1 MKKLLFPV
9 LAALV
14 LMIGLTAC
22 GETGDKH
29 PDLTAYYNS
38 MAETLGWSN
47 ESMAETPD
55 DVLDIYYPGLKDIET
70 KQFIARSVMISA
82 TAEELVLMECNSPED
97 AQAAKAILQQRMDDQ
112 VDGGAWYPSTI
123 QTWENAQVS
132 VNGNYAALI
141 VSGENQEELTEAYN
155 ALFAS

>member
-1 MKKLLFPV
+1 MKKLLLP
-9 LAALV
+9 LMAAFL
-14 LMIGLTAC
+14 LMGLSAC
-22 GETGDKH
+22 GETGDRH

-38 MAETLGWSN
+38 MAETLGWDN

-82 TAEELVLMECNSPED
+82 TAEEIVLMECNSPED
-97 AQAAKAILQQRMDDQ
+97 AQAAKAILQQRVDDQ

-123 QTWENAQVS
+123 ETWENAQVS
-132 VNGNYAALI
+132 VNGSYAALI
-141 VSGENQEELTEAYN
+141 VSGQDQEKLTEAYN

>member
-1 MKKLLFPV
+1 MKKLLLPLMAAFLLMG
-9 LAALV
+9 LA
-14 LMIGLTAC
+14 AC

-38 MAETLGWSN
+38 MAETLGWDN

-82 TAEELVLMECNSPED
+82 TAEEIVLMECNSPED
-97 AQAAKAILQQRMDDQ
+97 AQAAKAILQQRVDDQ

-123 QTWENAQVS
+123 ETWENAQVS
-132 VNGNYAALI
+132 VNGSYAALI
-141 VSGENQEELTEAYN
+141 VSGQDQEKLTEAYN

>member
-14 LMIGLTAC
+14 LMMGLTAC

-29 PDLTAYYNS
+29 PDLTTYYNS
-38 MAETLGWSN
+38 MAETLGWDN
-47 ESMAETPD
+47 ESMTETPD

-97 AQAAKAILQQRMDDQ
+97 AQAAKAILQQRMEDQ

-132 VNGNYAALI
+132 VNGSYAALI
-141 VSGENQEELTEAYN
+141 VSGEHQEELSEAYN
-155 ALFAS
+155 ALFAF

>member
-9 LAALV
+9 MAALV
-14 LMIGLTAC
+14 LMGLTAC

-29 PDLTAYYNS
+29 PDLTAYYDS
-38 MAETLGWSN
+38 MAEKLNWSDEN
-47 ESMAETPD
+47 MMETPE

-132 VNGNYAALI
+132 VNGSYAALI

>member
-14 LMIGLTAC
+14 LMGLTAC

-55 DVLDIYYPGLKDIET
+55 DVLDIYYPGLRDIET

-97 AQAAKAILQQRMDDQ
+97 VQAAKAILQQRMDDQ

>member
-1 MKKLLFPV
+1 MKKLLF
-9 LAALV
+9 LISAALV
-14 LMIGLTAC
+14 LMMGLTAC

-29 PDLTAYYNS
+29 PDLTAYYDS
-38 MAETLGWSN
+38 MAEKLNWSDEN
-47 ESMAETPD
+47 MMETPE

-97 AQAAKAILQQRMDDQ
+97 AEAAKDILQQRMDDQ

-123 QTWENAQVS
+123 ETWKNAQVS
-132 VNGNYAALI
+132 VNGSYAALI
-141 VSGENQEELTEAYN
+141 VSGENQKELTEAYN